1 MESIV
6 VIVTM
11 SVLIMVSPFLS
22 RLTKIPVAVVEILLG
37 SIAAL
42 LGLFGSAENGLLP
55 LLAKVGFLYL
65 MFLAGMEV
73 NLREFG
79 RIGNTLMRRAIAY
92 FVIMYALAFF
102 ITLSLD
108 LSPIYIAALPIVSLG
123 MIMALINEY
132 GRNEPW
138 LNLALTIGII
148 GELISI
154 AALTILS
161 GTVQY
166 GWGWEFA
173 RIMMTLL
180 GFLLVVVAFFK
191 GVKVLFWW
199 FPEIKRLIMPDDN
212 RQDQDVRVSI
222 ALFFVL
228 VAAMLYLGL
237 EVVLGAFV
245 AGMFIASF
253 FEHKAELPEKLSSFG
268 FGFLVPIFFIYVGS
282 TFELWALF
290 DPQVLSLALWMVVA
304 MVAIRLVSSLVY
316 LRFLGLRNTLLFG
329 LGDSMP
335 LSFLVAIATI
345 GYGGGLLSQSE
356 YFAFILASMIQAVGI
371 MLLIQIIYTLT
382 GKTAPNRP
390 LKLH

>member
-1 MESIV
+1 MEAII

-22 RLTKIPVAVVEILLG
+22 RVTKIPVAVVEILLG
-37 SIAAL
+37 SVAAM
-42 LGLFGSAENGLLP
+42 LGLFGSAEDGLLP

-73 NLREFG
+73 NLREFT

-92 FVIMYALAFF
+92 FVIMYSLAFF

-173 RIMMTLL
+173 RIMATLL
-180 GFLLVVVAFFK
+180 GFLIAAIAFFK

-199 FPEIKRLIMPDDN
+199 FPELKKLIMPDDN

-253 FEHKAELPEKLSSFG
+253 FEHKADLPEKLSSFG

-290 DPQVLSLALWMVVA
+290 DTQVLSMALWMVVA

-316 LRFLGLRNTLLFG
+316 LRFLGARNTVLFG

-345 GYGGGLLSQSE
+345 GYGGGLLGQSE

-371 MLLIQIIYTLT
+371 MILIQIIYTLT
-382 GKTAPNRP
+382 GKSRPNRP
-390 LKLH
+390 LRLN

>member
-1 MESIV
+1 MEAII

-22 RLTKIPVAVVEILLG
+22 RVTKIPVAVVEILLG
-37 SIAAL
+37 SVAAM
-42 LGLFGSAENGLLP
+42 LGLFGSAEDGLLP

-73 NLREFG
+73 NLREFT

-92 FVIMYALAFF
+92 FVIMYSLAFF

-173 RIMMTLL
+173 RIMATLL
-180 GFLLVVVAFFK
+180 GFLIAAIAFFK

-199 FPEIKRLIMPDDN
+199 FPELKKLIMPDDN

-253 FEHKAELPEKLSSFG
+253 FEHKADLPEKLSSFG

-290 DPQVLSLALWMVVA
+290 DTQVLSMALWMVVA

-316 LRFLGLRNTLLFG
+316 LRFLGARNTVLFG

-345 GYGGGLLSQSE
+345 GYGGGLLGQSE

-371 MLLIQIIYTLT
+371 MILIQIIYTLT
-382 GKTAPNRP
+382 GKSRPNRP
-390 LKLH
+390 LRLH